1 MRKYI
6 VTILRASFVASL
18 LWFSASSALADNKV
32 WTGQVMHVST
42 TNIKVENGE
51 GVQTCDQVL
60 SFLLVPKFNQ
70 VFSDDGNTTLQMTD
84 IKPGMWVTIYYDQS
98 ALGARHADKIV
109 VLHNGL
115 QINT

>member
-6 VTILRASFVASL
+6 LALLSGSFVASL
-18 LWFSASSALADNKV
+18 LFLSASSALADNKI
-32 WTGQVMHVST
+32 WTGQVIHVST
-42 TNIKVENGE
+42 TNIKIENDQ

-60 SFLLVPKFNQ
+60 SFLLVPRFNQ
-70 VFSDDGNTTLQMTD
+70 VFSDEGNTTLQMTD
-84 IKPGMWVTIYYDQS
+84 VKPGMWVTIYYDQS